1 MRTSRVIAA
10 AAVVLAS
17 GALAGCEKPAPGV
30 TVFSGTNSVRT
41 SALCWSFSG
50 EPLAAEECTAQITA
64 GVTPESAPD
73 LRVRGGNTVGISV
86 DPVIAEAGWVPTIG
100 GQRLIEGTLT
110 ETYFRFTFPATEVP
124 DEGYGLEIVAGQGED
139 LKGVWAVRLV
149 G

>member
-30 TVFSGTNSVRT
+30 TVFSGSDSVRT

-50 EPLAAEECTAQITA
+50 EPLASDECTAQIA
-64 GVTPESAPD
+64 EGVTPDSAPD

-86 DPVIAEAGWVPTIG
+86 DPVIADAGWVPAIG
-100 GQRLIEGTLT
+100 GQRLVEQTIT
-110 ETYFRFTFPATEVP
+110 ETYFRFTFPATEIP
-124 DEGYGLEIVAGQGED
+124 EQGYGLEILAGQEQE
-139 LKGVWAVRLV
+139 LKGVWAIRLV
-149 G
+149 R